1 MSNLNMSLKL
11 KDPQIYNLSIKEMM
25 RQKQGLELIASENF
39 ASKAT
44 LSALSTHF
52 NNKYAE
58 GYPNSRHYGG
68 CEVVDQL
75 EELTRK
81 RALDVFHL
89 DHKEWG
95 VNVQPLSGTGAN
107 VAVYTALLHPGETLL
122 GMKLEDGGHLS
133 HGFKTKKRKVS
144 ASSMFWNS
152 ISYSVDPKTCLID
165 YQKLIKISKEKK
177 PKIIIAGASAY
188 PRHID
193 YALFRKAADEA
204 GSYLMS
210 DIAHISGLVAAG
222 LSPDPFKYSDVVTT
236 TTHKTL
242 RGPRGAL
249 IFYRKRYEKLINQA
263 VFPGLQGGPHMHQ
276 VAAIAVALGEALT
289 DDFKEYQKQVLQNM
303 QALCDELKKN
313 DVTIV
318 TGGTD
323 NHLALLDLRN
333 KGVDGKRVECVLT
346 NMNVSTNRNTI
357 PGGHDGLRIGS
368 PALTTRGFKENDFRK
383 VAQYIVKGI
392 QIAQNIKKETGKKFK
407 DFKIAAKENQE
418 IQALKKE
425 VIDYASQFPLPGMD

>member
-1 MSNLNMSLKL
+1 MSLKL

-25 RQKQGLELIASENF
+25 RQKQSLELIASENF
-39 ASKAT
+39 ASRAT

-58 GYPNSRHYGG
+58 GYPNARHYGG
-68 CEVVDQL
+68 CEVVDEL
-75 EELTRK
+75 EELARK
-81 RALDVFHL
+81 RALEAFHL
-89 DHKEWG
+89 NPKEWG

-107 VAVYTALLHPGETLL
+107 VAVYTALLKPGDTLL
-122 GMKLEDGGHLS
+122 GLKLEDGGHLS

-144 ASSMFWNS
+144 ASSLFWNS
-152 ISYSVDPKTCLID
+152 ISYSVNPKTCLID
-165 YQKLIKISKEKK
+165 YDNLIKISKEKK
-177 PKIIIAGASAY
+177 PKLIIAGASAY

-193 YALFRKAADEA
+193 YKLFRKAADEA

-210 DIAHISGLVAAG
+210 DIAHISGLISAG

-249 IFYRKRYEKLINQA
+249 IFYRKQYEKLINQA

-289 DDFKEYQKQVLQNM
+289 DDFKIYQKQILKNM
-303 QALCDELKKN
+303 QALCEELKK
-313 DVTIV
+313 DDITIV

-323 NHLALLDLRN
+323 NHLCLLDLRN
-333 KGVDGKRVECVLT
+333 KGVDGKRVEYVLT

-357 PGGHDGLRIGS
+357 PGGSDGLRIGS
-368 PALTTRGFKENDFRK
+368 PALTTRGFKEEDFKK

-392 QIAQNIKKETGKKFK
+392 KIAQKIKKETGKKFK
-407 DFKIAAKENQE
+407 DFKEATKEDKE
-418 IQALKKE
+418 IKTLKEE
-425 VIDYASQFPLPGMD
+425 VINFASQFPLPGMD